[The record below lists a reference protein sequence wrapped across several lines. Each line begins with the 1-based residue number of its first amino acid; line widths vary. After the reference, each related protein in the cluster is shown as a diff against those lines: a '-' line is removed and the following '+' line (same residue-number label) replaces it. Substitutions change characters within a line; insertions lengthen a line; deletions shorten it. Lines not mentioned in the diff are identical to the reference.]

1 MIEREICM
9 KIIIAPDSFKESM
22 TALEAADAIEAGFK
36 EVFPDGNFIKI
47 PMADGGEGTVQSLVD
62 ATNGEIV
69 HRTVTGPLGQQ
80 VESFFGIS
88 GDGETA
94 FIEMAAASG
103 IHLVTVERRNPL
115 ITTTRG
121 TGELILEAIDLGA
134 KHIIIGIGGSATN
147 DGGAGMAQ
155 ALGVRL
161 LTKNGDEIM
170 AGGGSLGLIET
181 IDLTNLDPRVHE
193 VKIEVACDVDNPLT
207 GERGASAIFG
217 PQKGATPAVV
227 QELDANLAHY
237 AKKIHEYLGK
247 EINDLEGAGAAG
259 GLGGGL
265 VAFLSAELKRGVDI
279 VLEAV
284 NLEGQLKDADLVIT
298 GEGKIDRQ
306 TIFGKTPIGV
316 AKTAKKYQ
324 LPVFGLAGT
333 VGPDYDCVFD
343 HGIDAVFSI
352 VSGPGSLQEA
362 LLNGQSNMV
371 QTSKNVAQLIKATR
385 KLSK

>member
-1 MIEREICM
+1 M

-22 TALEAADAIEAGFK
+22 TALEVADAIETGFK

-88 GDGETA
+88 GDGKTA

-103 IHLVTVERRNPL
+103 IHLVPVEERNPL

-121 TGELILEAIDLGA
+121 TGELIIEAIELGA

-155 ALGVRL
+155 ALGVRF
-161 LTKNGDEIM
+161 LTKSNDEIVS
-170 AGGGSLGLIET
+170 GGGSLGLIET
-181 IDLTNLDPRVHE
+181 IDLTNLDQRVHD

-237 AKKIHEYLGK
+237 AKKIHEFLGK

-284 NLEGQLKDADLVIT
+284 SLEEQLKDADLVVT
-298 GEGKIDRQ
+298 GEGKIDGQ

-324 LPVFGLAGT
+324 IPVVGLAGT
-333 VGPDYDCVFD
+333 IGADYECVFE
-343 HGIDAVFSI
+343 HGIDVVFSI

-385 KLSK
+385 QLNRN

>member
-1 MIEREICM
+1 M

-22 TALEAADAIEAGFK
+22 TALEVADAIETGFK

-88 GDGETA
+88 GDGKTA

-103 IHLVTVERRNPL
+103 IHLVPVEERNPL

-121 TGELILEAIDLGA
+121 TGELIIEAIELGA

-155 ALGVRL
+155 ALGVRF
-161 LTKNGDEIM
+161 LTKSNDEIM
-170 AGGGSLGLIET
+170 SGGGSLGLIET
-181 IDLTNLDPRVHE
+181 IDLTNLDQRVHD

-237 AKKIHEYLGK
+237 AKKIHEFLGK

-284 NLEGQLKDADLVIT
+284 SLEEQLKDADLVVT
-298 GEGKIDRQ
+298 GEGKIDGQ

-324 LPVFGLAGT
+324 IPVVGLAGT
-333 VGPDYDCVFD
+333 IGADYECVFE
-343 HGIDAVFSI
+343 HGIDVVFSI

-385 KLSK
+385 QLNRN

>member
-1 MIEREICM
+1 M

-22 TALEAADAIEAGFK
+22 SALEVADAIETGFK

-88 GDGETA
+88 GDGKTA

-103 IHLVTVERRNPL
+103 IHLVPVEERNPL

-121 TGELILEAIDLGA
+121 TGELILEAIELGA

-161 LTKNGDEIM
+161 LTKNGDEII

-181 IDLTNLDPRVHE
+181 IDLTNIDPRVHD

-217 PQKGATPAVV
+217 PQKGATPAIV

-237 AKKIHEYLGK
+237 AKKIHEFLGK
-247 EINDLEGAGAAG
+247 EINELEGAGAAG

-298 GEGKIDRQ
+298 GEGKIDGQ

-316 AKTAKKYQ
+316 AKMAKKYQ
-324 LPVFGLAGT
+324 LPVIGLAGT
-333 VGPDYDCVFD
+333 VGADSDCVFD

-385 KLSK
+385 QLNRN